1 MDIAPCQSNDVRAAH
16 ASPTQHEKN
25 KHVRARGLLEFVEL
39 SRREWLGP
47 PFGDVPWTPF
57 HAYGIFFKDF
67 VFNADCKNTVEN
79 GGVEGQAGS
88 PSRKLPAFD
97 SAGAPDLEG
106 LNQGLVDV
114 SQQADLAFFQK
125 TLEFT
130 DGVTVS
136 LRGRIAQFVE
146 GNPTMQFV
154 FKRGIEVG
162 PCWFRLQDWF
172 LVADY
177 VRKGSK
183 RSVRQE
189 LFEVW
194 PEV

>member
-1 MDIAPCQSNDVRAAH
+1 
-16 ASPTQHEKN
+16 
-25 KHVRARGLLEFVEL
+25 
-39 SRREWLGP
+39 
-47 PFGDVPWTPF
+47 
-57 HAYGIFFKDF
+57 
-67 VFNADCKNTVEN
+67 
-79 GGVEGQAGS
+79 
-88 PSRKLPAFD
+88 
-97 SAGAPDLEG
+97 
-106 LNQGLVDV
+106 
-114 SQQADLAFFQK
+114 
-125 TLEFT
+125 
-130 DGVTVS
+130 VTVS